1 MNSVNILQ
9 CTCVP
14 ANICNSE
21 SKGVEI
27 FMPNRF
33 PKMFKVFLNTLQG
46 MTKFLLLLEC
56 AFHNEN

>member
-14 ANICNSE
+14 VNIANSE

-27 FMPNRF
+27 FIPNRF
-33 PKMFKVFLNTLQG
+33 PKMFKVFLNALKG
-46 MTKFLLLLEC
+46 MTKFLLLLES
-56 AFHNEN
+56 ALHNEN